1 MSSLCVYGD
10 SGGGMACFRSIVR
23 TERDWG
29 GMTSLDFFFWCWNLG
44 GAGRGDLTGLYW
56 RQGSDQ
62 KIVARGRGGNDLV

>member
-29 GMTSLDFFFWCWNLG
+29 GMTSLDFFF
-44 GAGRGDLTGLYW
+44 GAGIL
-56 RQGSDQ
+56 
-62 KIVARGRGGNDLV
+62 VVRGGET